1 MVHWCEKCPGIHQL
15 ENYLET
21 KLMISINDEFAGF
34 DNTEATEDKE
44 EEIVT
49 SKKQVST
56 DCADLITQT
65 MGLSEF
71 IDSYTKDLFV

>member
-1 MVHWCEKCPGIHQL
+1 MHQL

-21 KLMISINDEFAGF
+21 KLMISTDDEFAGF

-49 SKKQVST
+49 SKK
-56 DCADLITQT
+56 
-65 MGLSEF
+65 
-71 IDSYTKDLFV
+71 